1 MTPPTKPRSGFHY
14 LYKISVLMGKI
25 TNLNM
30 KPYRPTEPGV
40 REKEF
45 RSLETSLTCFQ
56 VALPPELRSVIGS
69 TEHTAVAQLQA
80 LLQCS
85 VILLHH
91 GSMVNP
97 ATSTPDV
104 LQSCHYGPP
113 VESFSQ
119 GWSHST
125 RDSSTSAWSPNT
137 GMREES
143 QSFALCLSAVQ
154 GILSIIK
161 ETIDLAETGPYN
173 PLMTPVY
180 FISARILCIQWL
192 ETRDPQARADIDL
205 ILLMIDKISELWGG
219 VAGKYKELIQWDLQR
234 DPATVPSLKYLEGGA
249 YIGPECAPVYIGINP
264 DPSC

>member
-1 MTPPTKPRSGFHY
+1 VTPSMKPRGGFHY
-14 LYKISVLMGKI
+14 LFKLSVLMGKI
-25 TNLNM
+25 TNFNM
-30 KPYRPTEPGV
+30 KPYRPTDPV
-40 REKEF
+40 AREKEF
-45 RSLETSLTCFQ
+45 LSLEASLSCFQ
-56 VALPPELRSVIGS
+56 VALPPEMRSVVGS

-97 ATSTPDV
+97 VTPTPAV
-104 LQSCHYGPP
+104 LQRYPHEPP
-113 VESFSQ
+113 AESFSP
-119 GWSHST
+119 GWSHNTPGLS
-125 RDSSTSAWSPNT
+125 SSTWNPNT

-173 PLMTPVY
+173 PLMTPTY
-180 FISARILCIQWL
+180 FICARILCIQWL

-205 ILLMIDKISELWGG
+205 ILLMIDRISELWGG

-234 DPATVPSLKYLEGGA
+234 DPATVPSLKYLEAGG
-249 YIGPECAPVYIGINP
+249 YIGSEYAPVYIGTNP